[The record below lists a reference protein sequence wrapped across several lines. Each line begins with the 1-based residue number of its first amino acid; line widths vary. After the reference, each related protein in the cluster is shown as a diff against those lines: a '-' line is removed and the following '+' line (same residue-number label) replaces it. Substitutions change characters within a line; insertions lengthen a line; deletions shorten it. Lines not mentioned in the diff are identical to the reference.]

1 MNTQE
6 LTQIVT
12 VHQQAI
18 ARHDQWQA
26 EHEARMTRIE
36 AILEAT
42 AVQQQL
48 NQDAIANL
56 AAQQQLNQDAI
67 ANLAAQQQLNQEGIA
82 DLRASILDLRNLV
95 ADYIQG
101 RSGQ

>member
-6 LTQIVT
+6 LTQIIT

-18 ARHDQWQA
+18 ARHEQWQA
-26 EHEARMTRIE
+26 EHEARMARIE

-42 AVQQQL
+42 AVQQQH
-48 NQDAIANL
+48 NQE
-56 AAQQQLNQDAI
+56 AI
-67 ANLAAQQQLNQEGIA
+67 ANLAAQQQLNQEGVA

-101 RSGQ
+101 RLGQ